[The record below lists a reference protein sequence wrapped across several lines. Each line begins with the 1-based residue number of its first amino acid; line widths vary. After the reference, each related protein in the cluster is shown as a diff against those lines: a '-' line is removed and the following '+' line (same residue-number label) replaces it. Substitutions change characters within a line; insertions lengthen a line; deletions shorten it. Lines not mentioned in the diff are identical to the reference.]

1 MSSISMSPSAHY
13 VTQQGLYTSPLLGP
27 LTNRRIKHYQKLG
40 YYASNAVFSRVEE
53 RKKIILSRTKFHVK
67 RKPNALKALLD
78 SLL

>member
-1 MSSISMSPSAHY
+1 MSPSAHY

-40 YYASNAVFSRVEE
+40 YYSTNAIASRMEE
-53 RKKIILSRTKFHVK
+53 RKKVILSRTKIQVK

>member
-40 YYASNAVFSRVEE
+40 YYTSNAVSSRVEE
-53 RKKIILSRTKFHVK
+53 RQKKVKIK